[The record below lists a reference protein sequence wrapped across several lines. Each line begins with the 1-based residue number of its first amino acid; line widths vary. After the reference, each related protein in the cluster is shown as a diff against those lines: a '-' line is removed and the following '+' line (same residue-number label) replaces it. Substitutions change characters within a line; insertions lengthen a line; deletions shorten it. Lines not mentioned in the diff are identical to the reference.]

1 MSHRPQRITRHT
13 ARPSADPR
21 LCLATDSAAERLGVG
36 LTTMRALIASG
47 EVESIT
53 IGRRR
58 LVLAESLAEYV
69 QKRRR
74 EQGRVIR

>member
-1 MSHRPQRITRHT
+1 
-13 ARPSADPR
+13 
-21 LCLATDSAAERLGVG
+21 
-36 LTTMRALIASG
+36 MRALIASG